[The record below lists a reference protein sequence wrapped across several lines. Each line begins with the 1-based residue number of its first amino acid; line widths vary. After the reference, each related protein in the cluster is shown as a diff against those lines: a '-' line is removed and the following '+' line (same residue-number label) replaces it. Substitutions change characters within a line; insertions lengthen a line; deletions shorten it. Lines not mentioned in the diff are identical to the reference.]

1 MALKF
6 SEFEYKPLDIEK
18 IKVELS
24 DLINRFINAK
34 SAKEQIALV
43 KEIDEYSGKI
53 STSMSLCSTRF
64 NINTNDKY
72 YEKEQERIDEISPYI
87 QALANEY
94 NKALVNAK
102 YKKALIKEFGKQWF
116 DSIEVSLKTFDPK
129 IMEDLVNENKLVSQ
143 YTKLI
148 ASAKIKF
155 KGKTYNLAGVSKFT
169 QDNDR
174 RTRSAA
180 TKAIS
185 NWFEEHMDEFDTIYD
200 NLVHVRDTIAK
211 KMGYDNYVEYGYY
224 RLGRTDYNAED
235 VKGYRDQVYK
245 HLVPVTK
252 KLFKRQAKRLG
263 IKGMKNYDYNLM
275 FLSGNATP
283 KGNKDELVNA
293 AMQMYDEMSHET
305 SVFFRFMVESELMD
319 LEAKPGKMGGG
330 YCTTFQEYHA
340 PFVFANFNGT
350 SGDVDVLTHE
360 MGHAFMAYCCKDVV
374 PSDLMWPTLEA
385 CEIHSMSMEFFAYPW
400 IEKFFKEETEK
411 YKFSH
416 LSGAITFIPYGVAV
430 DEFQHFVYENPSV
443 TPEQRRLKWREIEK
457 KYLPHIKYSTP
468 FMENGGRWF
477 RQSHIFSSPFYYIDY
492 TLAQV
497 CAFQFFNMMNED
509 KEKAWST
516 YVDLCKLGGTKSFLN
531 LLKAVGLQNPFKNGT
546 IKKVV
551 KPLNEYLNKFD
562 DLNM

>member
-1 MALKF
+1 MTLKF

-18 IKVELS
+18 IKVEGNE
-24 DLINRFINAK
+24 LINRFINAK
-34 SAKEQIALV
+34 SAKEQIELV
-43 KEIDEYSGKI
+43 KEIDEYMGKI

-116 DSIEVSLKTFDPK
+116 DSIEVSLKTFDPI
-129 IMEDLVNENKLVSQ
+129 IMEDLVTENKLTSQ

-155 KGKTYNLAGVSKFT
+155 KGKTYNLPGVSKFT

-185 NWFEEHMDEFDTIYD
+185 NWFEEHVEEFDTIYD
-200 NLVHVRDTIAK
+200 KLVHVRDTIAK
-211 KMGYDNYVEYGYY
+211 KMGYENYVQFGYY
-224 RLGRTDYNAED
+224 RLGRTDYNALD
-235 VKGYRDQVYK
+235 VKGYRDQVYR

-263 IKGMKNYDYNLM
+263 IKGMKNYDYNLE

-283 KGNKDELVNA
+283 KGIKDELVSA
-293 AMQMYDEMSHET
+293 AMQMYDEMSPET

-430 DEFQHFVYENPSV
+430 DEFQHFVYENPNV

-531 LLKAVGLQNPFKNGT
+531 LLKAVG
-546 IKKVV
+546 
-551 KPLNEYLNKFD
+551 
-562 DLNM
+562 

>member
-18 IKVELS
+18 IKVELGE
-24 DLINRFINAK
+24 LINRFTNAK

-72 YEKEQERIDEISPYI
+72 YEQENNKMDEISPYI
-87 QALANEY
+87 QALSNEY

-155 KGKTYNLAGVSKFT
+155 KGKTYNLAGISKFT

-185 NWFEEHMDEFDTIYD
+185 NWFEEHMEEFDTIYD

-400 IEKFFKEETEK
+400 ISNFFKEETEK

-430 DEFQHFVYENPSV
+430 DEFQHFVFENPSV

-551 KPLNEYLNKFD
+551 KPLNEYLDKFD

>member
-1 MALKF
+1 MTIKF
-6 SEFEYKPLDIEK
+6 KDFEYKPINIDKVKVEFKELIEK
-18 IKVELS
+18 FK
-24 DLINRFINAK
+24 NAK
-34 SAKEQIALV
+34 SAKEQIELV
-43 KEIDEYSGKI
+43 KVIDKYSGEL
-53 STSMSLCSTRF
+53 STSTSLCSTRF
-64 NINTNDKY
+64 NINTFDKY
-72 YEKEQERIDEISPYI
+72 YEEENNRVDEITPYL
-87 QALANEY
+87 QELGNEF
-94 NKALVNAK
+94 NIALVNSK

-116 DSIEVSLKTFDPK
+116 DSIEVSLKTFDPC
-129 IMEDLVNENKLVSQ
+129 IMEDLVLENKLVSQ

-155 KGKTYNLAGVSKFT
+155 KGKTYNLPGISKFT
-169 QDNDR
+169 ADSDR

-185 NWFEEHMDEFDTIYD
+185 NWFESHCEEFDTIYD
-200 NLVHVRDTIAK
+200 KLVHVRDTIAK
-211 KMGYDNYVEYGYY
+211 KMGYENYIEFGYY
-224 RLGRTDYNAED
+224 RLGRTDYNAVD
-235 VKGYRDQVYK
+235 VASYRDQVYR

-263 IKGMKNYDYNLM
+263 LKGMKSYDYNLM

-283 KGNKDELVNA
+283 KGNKDQLVAA
-293 AMQMYDEMSHET
+293 AMEMYDEMSPET
-305 SVFFRFMVESELMD
+305 STFFRFMVESELMD

-330 YCTTFQEYHA
+330 YCTTFHEYKA

-360 MGHAFMAYCCKDVV
+360 MGHAFMAYCCRDVV

-400 IEKFFKEETEK
+400 IDKFFKEETEK
-411 YKFSH
+411 YKFAH

-430 DEFQHFVYENPSV
+430 DEFQHYVYENVNV

-457 KYLPHIKYSTP
+457 KYLPHIKYSTE
-468 FMENGGRWF
+468 FMENGARWF

-509 KEKAWST
+509 KEKAWDT
-516 YVDLCKLGGTKSFLN
+516 YVKLCKLGGTKSFLN
-531 LLKAVGLQNPFKNGT
+531 LLKEVGLQNPFKKGT

-551 KPLNEYLNKFD
+551 KPLSEFLDKFN
-562 DLNM
+562 DLDM

>member
-245 HLVPVTK
+245 YLVPVTK

>member
-6 SEFEYKPLDIEK
+6 SEYEYKPINIEK
-18 IKVELS
+18 VKVEFNELL
-24 DLINRFINAK
+24 DKFKNAK
-34 SAKEQIALV
+34 SAQEQVELV
-43 KEIDEYSGKI
+43 KVIDEYMGKI
-53 STSMSLCSTRF
+53 STSSSLCSTRF

-72 YEKEQERIDEISPYI
+72 YEAEQNRLDEISPYL
-87 QALANEY
+87 QELGNEY
-94 NKALVNAK
+94 NKAILNAK
-102 YKKALIKEFGKQWF
+102 YKKALMKAYGKHWF
-116 DSIEVSLKTFDPK
+116 NILEVSAKTFHPS
-129 IMEDLVNENKLVSQ
+129 ILEELVQENKLVSQ

-155 KGKTYNLAGVSKFT
+155 RGKTYNLAGLGKFT
-169 QDNDR
+169 SDSDR

-185 NWFEEHMDEFDTIYD
+185 NWMEAHMEEFDTIYD
-200 NLVHVRDTIAK
+200 NLVHIRDTIAK
-211 KMGYDNYVEYGYY
+211 KMGYENYVQFGYY

-235 VKGYRDQVYK
+235 VACYREQVYK

-263 IKGMKNYDYNLM
+263 IKGMKSYDYNLE

-283 KGNKDELVNA
+283 KGNKDQLVNA
-293 AMQMYDEMSHET
+293 AMEMYDEMSPET
-305 SVFFRFMVESELMD
+305 SVFFRYMVDCELMD

-330 YCTTFQEYHA
+330 YCTTFAEYKS

-360 MGHAFMAYCCKDVV
+360 MGHAFMAYSCRDVV

-400 IEKFFKEETEK
+400 VEKFFKEETEK

-430 DEFQHFVYENPSV
+430 DEFQHFVYENVDV

-457 KYLPHIKYSTP
+457 KYLPHIKYSTE

-509 KEKAWST
+509 KEKAWDT
-516 YVDLCKLGGTKSFLN
+516 YVKLCKLGGTKPFLG
-531 LLKAVGLQNPFKNGT
+531 LLKEVGLQNPFKNGT

-551 KPLNEYLNKFD
+551 KPLNEYLNTFD
-562 DLNM
+562 DSNM